1 MNKITN
7 KWGKRIRMQY
17 ISIMLIDSITEIFI
31 LIYLGYNTIF
41 GKIPIGEFI
50 VLYTGIQQMIQQM
63 KAVIAS
69 VPEIYSNALDLEKYF
84 EFMNRRTREGKE
96 EVNTIEKICFENV
109 NFSYGDSNKDILHNI
124 NFSIGKN
131 NKRIALVGK
140 NGSGKSTIIKLL
152 LGFYE
157 GYSGNIYVNDSE
169 LRDLSKRIIEIDFLF
184 CIRIFD
190 CFL

>member
-84 EFMNRRTREGKE
+84 EIYEQKNQRRER
-96 EVNTIEKICFENV
+96 
-109 NFSYGDSNKDILHNI
+109 
-124 NFSIGKN
+124 
-131 NKRIALVGK
+131 R
-140 NGSGKSTIIKLL
+140 
-152 LGFYE
+152 
-157 GYSGNIYVNDSE
+157 
-169 LRDLSKRIIEIDFLF
+169 SKYD
-184 CIRIFD
+184 
-190 CFL
+190 